1 MGKNSCISF
10 SPGLFLSSS
19 RSSRFAFFG
28 IVSWRHE
35 NKKIDRSINV
45 YVTWLMFWVAL
56 LHIFFFRNR
65 IVNWASRISLRSVY
79 SGTVE
84 GPPTHLF
91 YVLSTL
97 GRLTATIR
105 PVQSTSQR
113 TLINESRTVCRCHW
127 TVKQLAIAH
136 FHLQLWT
143 QYGNISDINKEY
155 RQRQN
160 RLRFLF
166 FFVRHKH
173 QNQEK
178 QAIAHVVWLVRLCSY
193 NGWEPIRIKN
203 RSIYCNT
210 TNWGAP
216 TKSLPCPD
224 FNSIFEICQN
234 PL

>member
-1 MGKNSCISF
+1 MANVF
-10 SPGLFLSSS
+10 GL
-19 RSSRFAFFG
+19 RFC
-28 IVSWRHE
+28 
-35 NKKIDRSINV
+35 N
-45 YVTWLMFWVAL
+45 Y
-56 LHIFFFRNR
+56 FFFRNR

-91 YVLSTL
+91 YVLSSL

-143 QYGNISDINKEY
+143 HYGNISDINKEY

-166 FFVRHKH
+166 FLYDTSTKIRRNRQLLTLYDWCVCALITAGSQSESRIGQFVVTQLIEVLRQKVSHVPISTRFLRSVKIRCKVPWPTPHILTNFPPKISFSLFLLIWGEKH
-173 QNQEK
+173 
-178 QAIAHVVWLVRLCSY
+178 
-193 NGWEPIRIKN
+193 
-203 RSIYCNT
+203 
-210 TNWGAP
+210 
-216 TKSLPCPD
+216 
-224 FNSIFEICQN
+224 
-234 PL
+234 